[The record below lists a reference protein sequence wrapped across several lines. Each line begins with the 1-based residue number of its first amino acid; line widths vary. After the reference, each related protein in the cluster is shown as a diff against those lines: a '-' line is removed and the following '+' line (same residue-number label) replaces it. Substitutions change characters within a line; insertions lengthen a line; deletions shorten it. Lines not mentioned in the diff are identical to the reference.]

1 MYHKKTLLA
10 HFVVNWWRRSGQ
22 TFRYNYNSKTSHSLV
37 EIQPKELVKKLRN
50 GYLESCRRTHPDL
63 NDHQNDDTNGEEFGA
78 IKSAYHLLKEYLR
91 TKDNENKEYLK
102 AVEEKEEEE
111 EENKEK
117 HRVAQHRQYL
127 SMDGVGFGTPTE
139 RQKFFEKHRLMKA
152 TDRVNEFQ
160 MNKIKS
166 DYDLS
171 EKDLISIKSSKLQ
184 RDAKVRQGFERLVED
199 LIQESIARG
208 EFDNLPGY
216 GKPLKDRPEYPY
228 LDTTTV
234 KLNEILINN
243 GFVPEWVLLEQ
254 LQSMEDISY
263 LRQTLQVEKTSDEA
277 LKYFETQLDEAHGG
291 AWSTKLDWFF
301 HSVKHSSK
309 T

>member
-1 MYHKKTLLA
+1 MFHKKTLLA

-37 EIQPKELVKKLRN
+37 EIQKCCDILRISYDFNELELRN

-63 NDHQNDDTNGEEFGA
+63 NLHQNDDTNGEEFGA

-91 TKDNENKEYLK
+91 TKDNENKDYLK
-102 AVEEKEEEE
+102 RVEEEEEEE

-166 DYDLS
+166 DYHLS

-184 RDAKVRQGFERLVED
+184 RDAKVRQGIDRLVED

-243 GFVPEWVLLEQ
+243 GFVPEWVLLE
-254 LQSMEDISY
+254 
-263 LRQTLQVEKTSDEA
+263 
-277 LKYFETQLDEAHGG
+277 
-291 AWSTKLDWFF
+291 
-301 HSVKHSSK
+301 
-309 T
+309 